1 MATAGW
7 LDQKL
12 NPGTDQQRAFMNDET
27 FKNRTV
33 IQRAKGEFFFR
44 QNDLSQ
50 ELFIMKKGNVRVY
63 KTEGAVEIDLDEVG
77 PGGIFG
83 EIAAIDRGKRSA
95 SVIATEDAEAYVIP
109 VEEFQ
114 KISRKIPDWFQKIA
128 TILVHRLREVDG
140 KIDRNLNGVRTNHV
154 AAAITLISSSEH
166 CKIAEGR
173 REISQRFLENELM
186 DMLGMKLSDVTE
198 SLNILAKQRII
209 ALDKG
214 RILILNKEKLDELG
228 QAVFTGAAESPLT

>member
-1 MATAGW
+1 MAIAGW
-7 LDQKL
+7 RDQKL
-12 NPGTDQQRAFMNDET
+12 NPNTDQGKPMNEGP
-27 FKNRTV
+27 FKNRQV
-33 IQRAKGEFFFR
+33 VLRAKGEFFFR

-50 ELFIMKKGNVRVY
+50 ELFIMKKGTVRVY
-63 KTEGAVEIDLDEVG
+63 KTEGNVDIDLDIVG

-109 VEEFQ
+109 AEEFQ
-114 KISRKIPDWFQKIA
+114 NISRKIPDWFQKIA

-140 KIDRNLNGVRTNHV
+140 KIDRNLNGVRTNHC
-154 AAAITLISSSEH
+154 AAAITLIACSDN
-166 CKIAEGR
+166 CKIVDGR
-173 REISQRFLENELM
+173 QEINQRFLENELM

-198 SLNILAKQRII
+198 SLDILTKHLII

-214 RILILNKEKLDELG
+214 RIIILDKEKLDEIG
-228 QAVFTGAAESPLT
+228 KSVFAEVAEGPVT